1 MASGCCGNL
10 RGHREGTWREGGGER
25 IQSKDWRKEV
35 ENWGDG
41 LKANLAVDLTLA
53 PLSNLPRLWYP
64 I

>member
-1 MASGCCGNL
+1 M
-10 RGHREGTWREGGGER
+10 EGGGGGER

-64 I
+64 V